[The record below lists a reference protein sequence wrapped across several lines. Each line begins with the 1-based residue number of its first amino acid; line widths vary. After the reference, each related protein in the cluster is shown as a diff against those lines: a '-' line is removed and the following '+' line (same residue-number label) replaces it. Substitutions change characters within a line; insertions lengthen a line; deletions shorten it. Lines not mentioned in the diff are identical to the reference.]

1 MEFWTAQDV
10 FGGGAPPALT
20 RGALGRPGTFERL
33 RGHANLPN
41 LLSFVYSQLER
52 SIIGGTGA
60 GVQEVAGTGYT
71 FTEFIKAIVWFLRK
85 HLSEYEEHKLQQADL
100 EDQNAA
106 QATITQ
112 QSLAQLRDIAQQ
124 LVTEQKALRAEL
136 TATRSES
143 VHGAML
149 ATLSAE
155 LANVALRVDSLQ
167 EASVDCSGALIAV
180 RAELTATRSDVN
192 VALLP
197 FAHCHGASQSTEEF
211 AGRLATV
218 ESAAVRLQEAA
229 ARDQHEHG
237 RVVTRVEQES
247 ARTLQVIHRVTDLES
262 GSLAALWRL
271 ARLERGD
278 EPDPTD

>member
-1 MEFWTAQDV
+1 MLQQLAFLQFSYVKISYADWDDHAAEMDSWTAQDV

-41 LLSFVYSQLER
+41 LSSFVYSQLER

-100 EDQNAA
+100 QDQNAA

-124 LVTEQKALRAEL
+124 LVTEQK
-136 TATRSES
+136 
-143 VHGAML
+143 
-149 ATLSAE
+149 
-155 LANVALRVDSLQ
+155 DY
-167 EASVDCSGALIAV
+167 
-180 RAELTATRSDVN
+180 
-192 VALLP
+192 
-197 FAHCHGASQSTEEF
+197 
-211 AGRLATV
+211 
-218 ESAAVRLQEAA
+218 
-229 ARDQHEHG
+229 
-237 RVVTRVEQES
+237 
-247 ARTLQVIHRVTDLES
+247 
-262 GSLAALWRL
+262 
-271 ARLERGD
+271 
-278 EPDPTD
+278 